1 MQSDATVT
9 YVRWSTE
16 EIEEHFTR
24 DEVRQLWR
32 DLTEIDRIGRARAT
46 NLILM
51 SEATELTDIRSELS
65 NDDWEYIRSEFDY

>member
-1 MQSDATVT
+1 VIPVGAALDS
-9 YVRWSTE
+9 YE

-24 DEVRQLWR
+24 DKMRQLWR

-51 SEATELTDIRSELS
+51 SGATELTDIRAELS
-65 NDDWEYIRSEFDY
+65 NND